1 MKFPYISWH
10 IVKIKIL
17 MFVEYWYCSGEYH
30 KKKKRSR
37 NKSAFI
43 LRVGFEQNA
52 VNEV

>member
-17 MFVEYWYCSGEYH
+17 MFVEYLYCIGKYH
-30 KKKKRSR
+30 KKKKKDLGINQLLS
-37 NKSAFI
+37 S
-43 LRVGFEQNA
+43 VGFEQNA

>member
-30 KKKKRSR
+30 KKKKDLGINQLLSSELGLNRM
-37 NKSAFI
+37 
-43 LRVGFEQNA
+43 L
-52 VNEV
+52 